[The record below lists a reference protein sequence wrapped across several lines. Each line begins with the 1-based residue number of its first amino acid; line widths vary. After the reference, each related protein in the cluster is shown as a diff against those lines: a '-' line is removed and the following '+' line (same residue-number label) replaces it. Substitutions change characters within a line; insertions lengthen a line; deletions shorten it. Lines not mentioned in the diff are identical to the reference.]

1 MQQTAAFS
9 ARAQIRVREATEA
22 DEPRIL
28 EIGNAIYPE
37 YKETLEEFRADASR
51 LRDGGYVSVRT
62 VAEAPDGQI
71 VGHSHFHQMPGQFD
85 RARFRVG
92 VYVEPAWCRYGV
104 GSALHDHLL
113 GSVAAQGG
121 RQLEAGARET
131 MVDSIAFLHRRG
143 FREIMRT
150 WETRLDVTRF
160 DPGPFASYAVRVRDQ
175 GIVVTTLADEARRDV
190 GTLRRAHALHDAMLA
205 DIPSPIP
212 YTPVPF
218 DEFIRVN
225 VDSPRA
231 LLDAYFIATL
241 GGTYVGEANLRR
253 PVLGTHLYHNI
264 TGVLPV
270 YRGRGIAMT
279 LKLATIAYARAH
291 GYTEI
296 RTWNDVHNVEML
308 TINDRLGFVRQPAWL
323 TFERNIDV

>member
-1 MQQTAAFS
+1 MQRTAGFS
-9 ARAQIRVREATEA
+9 TRAQIRVREATEA
-22 DEPRIL
+22 DESRIL
-28 EIGNAIYPE
+28 EIGNAIFPE
-37 YKETLEEFRADASR
+37 YKETLEEFRADVSR
-51 LRDGGYVSVRT
+51 LRDGGYVSVRA
-62 VAEAPDGQI
+62 VAECPDGQI
-71 VGHSHFHQMPGQFD
+71 VGHSHLHQMPGQFD

-92 VYVEPAWCRYGV
+92 VYVDPAWRRRGV

-113 GSVAAQGG
+113 EGVAAQDG
-121 RQLEAGARET
+121 RHLEAGARET
-131 MVDSIAFLHRRG
+131 MVDSIAFLRQRG
-143 FREIMRT
+143 FRETMRT

-160 DPGPFASYAVRVRDQ
+160 DPGPFAAYAVRVRDQ
-175 GIVVTTLADEARRDV
+175 GIVVTTLSDEARRDV
-190 GTLRRAHALHDAMLA
+190 GALRRAHALHDAMLA

-241 GGTYVGEANLRR
+241 GETYVGEANLRR
-253 PVLGTHLYHNI
+253 PALGTHLYHNI
-264 TGVLPV
+264 TGVLPA
-270 YRGRGIAMT
+270 YRGRGIAMS
-279 LKLATIAYARAH
+279 LKLATIAYARAR

-308 TINDRLGFVRQPAWL
+308 AINDRLGFVRQPAWL
-323 TFERNIDV
+323 TFERDIDG